1 MELTICDYDWHQDCN
16 RMINKSQDY
25 VGVHQLLHILSTTHT
40 QTTIVISH
48 HMIAFCAC
56 RRNCLE
62 LVTCPVKTCSSD
74 QTVTPLIREGSDWN
88 ALEGQK
94 SYSGSNDYGIPK
106 WQWRL
111 YSLWHN
117 WYVTSEDLTQ
127 WIDYLIELDSTFTW
141 DVKLLLEWDSSS
153 GFGSPWMSHWM
164 RYTVL
169 ELDSNQPHWMWCL
182 KLDFRRKEQLPK
194 KWPY

>member
-1 MELTICDYDWHQDCN
+1 MTICTCVPTIGLTDRVCNLATFRNNLDHRGWCHLWMVIRNHSKAQDDGWN
-16 RMINKSQDY
+16 WPFVTMIDIKIVHRMINKSQDY

-74 QTVTPLIREGSDWN
+74 QTVTPLIRVWSDWK
-88 ALEGQK
+88 ALEGQI
-94 SYSGSNDYGIPK
+94 SYSGSNDYGYPN

-111 YSLWHN
+111 YSLLHN
-117 WYVTSEDLTQ
+117 WYVPSEDLTQ
-127 WIDYLIELDSTFTW
+127 WIDYLIEF
-141 DVKLLLEWDSSS
+141 
-153 GFGSPWMSHWM
+153 
-164 RYTVL
+164 
-169 ELDSNQPHWMWCL
+169 
-182 KLDFRRKEQLPK
+182 
-194 KWPY
+194 